1 MSCIFL
7 FLTILKKQEIN
18 NGPWQTQGFFFFL
31 EFGNP
36 GQVNKK
42 KKKSLNTKLKD
53 ASQGVHNNDSVHSLI
68 HHKL

>member
-18 NGPWQTQGFFFFL
+18 NGPWQAQGFFFFL

-42 KKKSLNTKLKD
+42 KKIIEHQVEGCKPGS
-53 ASQGVHNNDSVHSLI
+53 A
-68 HHKL
+68 

>member
-1 MSCIFL
+1 MGL
-7 FLTILKKQEIN
+7 GKHKD
-18 NGPWQTQGFFFFL
+18 FFFFWNSEIL
-31 EFGNP
+31 G
-36 GQVNKK
+36 KLIK

>member
-18 NGPWQTQGFFFFL
+18 NGPWQAQGFFFFFL

-42 KKKSLNTKLKD
+42 KKIIEHQVEGCKPGS
-53 ASQGVHNNDSVHSLI
+53 A
-68 HHKL
+68 

>member
-1 MSCIFL
+1 MGL
-7 FLTILKKQEIN
+7 GKHKD
-18 NGPWQTQGFFFFL
+18 FFFFL

-36 GQVNKK
+36 RQVNKK